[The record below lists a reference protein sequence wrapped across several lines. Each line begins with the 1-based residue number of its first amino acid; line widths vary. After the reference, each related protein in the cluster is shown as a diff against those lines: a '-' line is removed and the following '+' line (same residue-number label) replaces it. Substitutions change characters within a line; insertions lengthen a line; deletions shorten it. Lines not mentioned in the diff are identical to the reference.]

1 MKTEMIY
8 SPEIFQFRGDLI
20 MNLIVEKSRLAG
32 SIAVP
37 GSKSHTIRAA
47 AFALMADGVSKIRF
61 PLISQDTLSAAG
73 AVRSFGGILDR
84 GDDSCWS
91 IRGTGG
97 DLKNPGCTVDM
108 ANSGTSIKIFAGLA
122 ALCSFP
128 VTFDGDE
135 SLRSRPMAHLL
146 SALSGLSV
154 KTASNN
160 GKCPFTVQGPVRGNH
175 TVVNSE
181 SSQYVTALLM
191 SLPFSDE
198 NVSLDVVNLNERPY
212 IEITLGWMDS
222 LGLKYSGRDDF
233 SHFEIPGK
241 QKIAPFDM
249 TIPADFST
257 AAFPLVAAGVTQSE
271 LTILNLDFND
281 RQGDKA
287 VFGHLEKM
295 GMEVVRGDKIT
306 VVRPHGRLKGVDL
319 DLNATPDALPA
330 IAVAAASAE
339 GVTNIRNVAQAR
351 IKETDRIACMTA
363 ELRKMGIQVEEHPDG
378 MTIRGGVLRGAEVE
392 SYKDHRIAMA
402 LAAAGLA
409 AEGKTVIRDAECA
422 GVTYPG
428 FFSDFKRLG
437 ASFRQR

>member
-1 MKTEMIY
+1 M
-8 SPEIFQFRGDLI
+8 DLI
-20 MNLIVEKSRLAG
+20 VRKGRLSG

-47 AFALMADGVSKIRF
+47 AFALMADGISKIHY

-73 AVRSFGGILDR
+73 AVRAFGGVLDR

-97 DLKNPGCTVDM
+97 NLRDPGKTVDM

-135 SLRSRPMAHLL
+135 SLRSRPMGHLL
-146 SALSGLSV
+146 SALSKLNV
-154 KTASNN
+154 KTSSANS
-160 GKCPFTVQGPVRGNH
+160 KCPFTVQGPVTG
-175 TVVNSE
+175 TKTEVNSE

-191 SLPFSDE
+191 SLPFAGH
-198 NVSLDVVNLNERPY
+198 NVSMDVVNLNEKPY
-212 IEITLGWMDS
+212 IEITLGWMDT
-222 LGLKYSGRDDF
+222 LGLRYTRTEDL
-233 SHFEIPGK
+233 SHFEIPGG
-241 QKIAPFDM
+241 QKIAPFEA

-257 AAFPLVAAGVTQSE
+257 AAFPLIAAAVTQSE
-271 LTILNLDFND
+271 LTILNLDFRD

-287 VFGHLEKM
+287 VFSYLEKM
-295 GMEVVRGDKIT
+295 GMEVIRGEKGT
-306 VVRPHGRLKGVDL
+306 TLRPHGRLKGVDL
-319 DLNATPDALPA
+319 DLNSTPDALPA

-363 ELRKMGIQVEEHPDG
+363 ELRKMGIRIEEHPDG
-378 MTIRGGVLRGAEVE
+378 MTIYGGTLKGTAVE

-402 LAAAGLA
+402 LAVAGLA
-409 AEGKTVIRDAECA
+409 AEGETVIHEAECA

-428 FFSDFKRLG
+428 FFADFRKLG
-437 ASFRQR
+437 ASFRQN